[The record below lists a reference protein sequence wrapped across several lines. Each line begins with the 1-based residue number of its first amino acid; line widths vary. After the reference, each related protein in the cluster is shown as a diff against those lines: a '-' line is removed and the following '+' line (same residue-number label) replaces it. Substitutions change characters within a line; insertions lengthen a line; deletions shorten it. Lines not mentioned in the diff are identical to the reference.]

1 MLPDN
6 FSIGIENH
14 ETGAA
19 SSLVQTSD
27 VCHIVKTTK
36 DLSKYSR
43 IGSSPYMFTSKLN
56 PQQREQ
62 ALASLASEEFDIL
75 IIGGGVNGVGAALD
89 AVTRGLKVALVE
101 AHDFAAGTSSR
112 SSKLIHGGLRYLEQ
126 YDFKLVREALHER
139 ELMVSTQCPH
149 LVKPVSF
156 LYPLTE
162 KVKERTYV
170 GAGLALYDALRGF
183 KRALPSHKHLT
194 GKTIASI
201 SPSLRQDIIT
211 GAIRYFDAQVDD
223 ARHTMMIARTAAR
236 HGAVMATG
244 VRVDDLTRSGKKVTG
259 VVAIDQATNKK
270 FTIAAKATIM
280 CAGVWSDELHEK
292 FGLTAGY
299 SVAMSKGVHI
309 VVPGDAIQSKD
320 GIILKTPVSVL
331 FLIPWGDK
339 WIVGTTDTP
348 YEGDRSKPLATQEDV
363 QYILDQANRVLEP
376 KLKAEDIIGVFA
388 GLRPLVANKTG
399 SATTKLS
406 REHTVDRPAPGFVSM
421 AGGKYTTYRVMAK
434 DAVDLAVL
442 DLRRLVS
449 DSVTDKLP
457 LIGADGYFALKQQV
471 SKIAEDT
478 QMSEATI
485 THLLDRYGS
494 LIEEILELIAEDS
507 SLAERIIPELPYLKA
522 EILHAATHEGALSV
536 EDVLLRRTRISFEAV
551 DGGADA
557 AKEVAKIIGE
567 PLGWGAKER
576 NASVSAFLE
585 VIEREEEALVEL
597 VNS

>member
-1 MLPDN
+1 M
-6 FSIGIENH
+6 FR
-14 ETGAA
+14 
-19 SSLVQTSD
+19 SSLN
-27 VCHIVKTTK
+27 
-36 DLSKYSR
+36 LE
-43 IGSSPYMFTSKLN
+43 
-56 PQQREQ
+56 QRAAAIS
-62 ALASLASEEFDIL
+62 ALATEEFDIL
-75 IIGGGVNGVGAALD
+75 VIGGGVNGVGVALD

-101 AHDFAAGTSSR
+101 SQDFAAGTSSR

-162 KVKERTYV
+162 KVRERTYV

-194 GKTIASI
+194 GKTIANI

-244 VRVDDLTRSGKKVTG
+244 VRVDDLQRSGKKVVG
-259 VVAIDQATNKK
+259 VTATDLQSGKSLN
-270 FTIAAKATIM
+270 ISAKATIM

-292 FGLTAGY
+292 FDLTPGY

-309 VVPGDAIQSKD
+309 VVPQSAINSKD
-320 GIILKTPVSVL
+320 GIILKTAVSVL

-348 YEGDRSKPLATQEDV
+348 YEGDRAKPLATQEDV

-376 KLKAEDIIGVFA
+376 KLKSEDILGVFA
-388 GLRPLVANKTG
+388 GLRPLVANNSK
-399 SATTKLS
+399 SSTTKLS
-406 REHTVDRPAPGFVSM
+406 REHTVDRPAPGFVSL

-442 DLRRLVS
+442 DLRRIVS
-449 DSVTDKLP
+449 DSVTEKLP
-457 LIGADGYFALKQQV
+457 LIGADGYFALTQQV
-471 SKIAEDT
+471 SAIAHENDL
-478 QMSEATI
+478 SEATVK
-485 THLLDRYGS
+485 HLLDRYGS
-494 LIEEILELIAEDS
+494 LLSEILEIVAADETM
-507 SLAERIIPELPYLKA
+507 AERLIPDLPYIKA
-522 EILHAATHEGALSV
+522 EILHAASHEGALSV
-536 EDVLLRRTRISFEAV
+536 EDVLLRRTRISFEAC
-551 DGGADA
+551 DSGASVAD
-557 AKEVAKIIGE
+557 EVAHIIGSV
-567 PLGWGAKER
+567 LNW
-576 NASVSAFLE
+576 NASDRKDSVQSFMK
-585 VIEREEEALVEL
+585 VIAEEEAALRAL